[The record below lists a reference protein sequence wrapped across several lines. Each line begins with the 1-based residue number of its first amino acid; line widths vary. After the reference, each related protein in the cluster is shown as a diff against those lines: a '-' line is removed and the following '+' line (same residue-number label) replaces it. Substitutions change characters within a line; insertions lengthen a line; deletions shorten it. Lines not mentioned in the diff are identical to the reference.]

1 MLELVFL
8 VVFCLLVAVQP
19 TRSELRFEG
28 AKVFRMKPNTEE
40 QAVFIKHLAQKVM
53 MDFWFPESVN
63 QVAQGMTA
71 DIHVGGDSVLYVE
84 NHLKYSGIDHSIFI
98 DNLQDQIK
106 SQFDRVLRSAEVY
119 DYEKYNDWDKIVS
132 WTEHIAATFPSL
144 VTRTEIGKTFE
155 GNPIYLLKVGSR
167 QDQSKP
173 AVFMDCGIHARE
185 WISPAFCQWFVKEA
199 TNTYGSDNLMTTLL
213 DNLVFYVVPVLNVD
227 GYIYTWTN
235 DRLWR
240 KNRSKHPSSSCLGV
254 DLNRNF
260 DAGWCKLGSS
270 KNPCDETFCGSEVE
284 SELEVK
290 ALANF
295 IRIHSDIKLYIT
307 IHAYAQVV
315 IVPYCYDYKTT
326 PHRNELNEIA
336 KGATRALAS
345 LYNTKYNYG
354 PGATVLYPASG
365 VSEDWS
371 YDHGIKYSFTF
382 ELRDIGRHG
391 FLLPESQIRP
401 TCKETMLAIKYIAK
415 YLLDHPY

>member
-19 TRSELRFEG
+19 TWSELRFEG

-71 DIHVGGDSVLYVE
+71 DIHIGGDSVLYVE

-284 SELEVK
+284 SELE
-290 ALANF
+290 
-295 IRIHSDIKLYIT
+295 
-307 IHAYAQVV
+307 
-315 IVPYCYDYKTT
+315 
-326 PHRNELNEIA
+326 NEIA
-336 KGATRALAS
+336 KGATHALAS

-382 ELRDIGRHG
+382 ELRDVGRHG

>member
-19 TRSELRFEG
+19 TWSELRFEG

-71 DIHVGGDSVLYVE
+71 DIHIGGDSVLYVE

-284 SELEVK
+284 SELETLLLEFPKTGPMIMGLSIPLPLNSGTSGAMVSSYQSLRSVQLVK
-290 ALANF
+290 KLCWQSNILLNIF
-295 IRIHSDIKLYIT
+295 WITLIDQIKRWNVYWLFCIMY
-307 IHAYAQVV
+307 
-315 IVPYCYDYKTT
+315 
-326 PHRNELNEIA
+326 
-336 KGATRALAS
+336 
-345 LYNTKYNYG
+345 
-354 PGATVLYPASG
+354 
-365 VSEDWS
+365 
-371 YDHGIKYSFTF
+371 
-382 ELRDIGRHG
+382 
-391 FLLPESQIRP
+391 
-401 TCKETMLAIKYIAK
+401 
-415 YLLDHPY
+415 